1 MLIPQFFRD
10 QTKKIRGNNFKEKID
25 TVANRCKKVY
35 KDCYAAID
43 EGRDTTLYRQDFGNE
58 HRVCYD
64 LISSIRTPEDV
75 EVIIDILATVLEES
89 KSVGQKE
96 ALRYIITEL
105 QVATETSGQQ
115 QSENSRDQSVRS

>member
-10 QTKKIRGNNFKEKID
+10 QTKKIRGNNFKEKIE
-25 TVANRCKKVY
+25 TVANRCRKVY
-35 KDCYAAID
+35 KDCSSAYEDGSDI
-43 EGRDTTLYRQDFGNE
+43 TLYRQDFGNE
-58 HRVCYD
+58 HRICHD
-64 LISSIRTPEDV
+64 LISSIKTPEDV

-105 QVATETSGQQ
+105 QVATETSGRQ
-115 QSENSRDQSVRS
+115 QSENSRN